1 MLKRHLKIYGGKR
14 EMKKEVNYKGQ
25 KIVIIGEL
33 LVLKGAGYKTC
44 FRVLSKL
51 NDLGEF
57 ITLLSILKNLDNKK
71 LRFMLSYS
79 QNKMYINFN
88 GVEILNFYIKKLNI

>member
-1 MLKRHLKIYGGKR
+1 
-14 EMKKEVNYKGQ
+14 MKKEVNYRGQ

-57 ITLLSILKNLDNKK
+57 IILLTLLKNLDKKK
-71 LRFMLSYS
+71 LRFNLSF
-79 QNKMYINFN
+79 NKNKIYIDFN
-88 GVEILNFYIKKLNI
+88 GAEVLNFYIKKLNI

>member
-1 MLKRHLKIYGGKR
+1 
-14 EMKKEVNYKGQ
+14 MKQQVNYRGQ
-25 KIVIIGEL
+25 EIAIIGEL

-57 ITLLSILKNLDNKK
+57 IILLSILKNLDNKK
-71 LRFMLSYS
+71 LKFNLSLN
-79 QNKMYINFN
+79 QNKIYIDFN